1 MVVSSGSWHGLL
13 HPELLG
19 DITGTPAEHIIIQKW
34 VTWNWNSHK
43 VVNSNSVKKKSLYL
57 FYIPELLLFS
67 IGAPFKGCVD
77 CTLNKI
83 ECDFAKIECLVSSL
97 SLSTRQC
104 KINSLHGNLLWA
116 VLLRQF
122 AVCWGKGSS
131 RYIYHPLPLATI
143 QPTSNHW
150 TEVLMGALALE
161 FHIIIEV
168 QGSKRQMHQGYS
180 SSSLRTGSKVCHWV
194 MGTKDEQFAIIK
206 NTVALLPLFIFFL
219 RVILAL
225 TQWVLYCYQNQQL
238 ILWGVASMSLYNHCT
253 TQYSQTNQ

>member
-13 HPELLG
+13 HPEWLG
-19 DITGTPAEHIIIQKW
+19 DITGTPAEHIIIIQKW
-34 VTWNWNSHK
+34 VTWNWNSHT
-43 VVNSNSVKKKSLYL
+43 VVNSNSVKNKSRYL

-67 IGAPFKGCVD
+67 IGAPFKRCVD

-168 QGSKRQMHQGYS
+168 QGSKRQVHQGYS

-194 MGTKDEQFAIIK
+194 MGTKDENFAIIK
-206 NTVALLPLFIFFL
+206 NMVAFLPLFIFFL
-219 RVILAL
+219 RVILAH
-225 TQWVLYCYQNQQL
+225 TMSFVLL
-238 ILWGVASMSLYNHCT
+238 SESSTHIMSGSLNVTVQSLHN
-253 TQYSQTNQ
+253 SI

>member
-1 MVVSSGSWHGLL
+1 M
-13 HPELLG
+13 
-19 DITGTPAEHIIIQKW
+19 
-34 VTWNWNSHK
+34 TWNWNSHT
-43 VVNSNSVKKKSLYL
+43 VVNSNGVKNKSLYL

-67 IGAPFKGCVD
+67 IGTPFKRCVD

-104 KINSLHGNLLWA
+104 KINSLHVNLLWA
-116 VLLRQF
+116 ALLRQF

-161 FHIIIEV
+161 FHIIIEG

-206 NTVALLPLFIFFL
+206 KYGCSPPPLYIFPSGDPSSQ
-219 RVILAL
+219 
-225 TQWVLYCYQNQQL
+225 QWVLYCYQNQPH
-238 ILWGVASMSLYNHCT
+238 ILWAVASMSLDNHCT